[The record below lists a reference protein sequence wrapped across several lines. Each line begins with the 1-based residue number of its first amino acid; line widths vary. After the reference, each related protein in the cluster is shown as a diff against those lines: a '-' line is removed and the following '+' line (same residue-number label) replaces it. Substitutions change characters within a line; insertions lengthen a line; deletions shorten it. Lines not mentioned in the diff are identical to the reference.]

1 MRPQPPI
8 EIRERIKTAEKVLE
22 SLIFNKM
29 DIPYDIKMEYDRFN
43 NKWYMTFW
51 VDVDV
56 DRFTGFTTKYDPKY
70 EEFMQSLDR
79 RIPTALRYVNLQEM
93 YGGVMYD
100 YYNDDEVESIMNDLT
115 NKLYGDLENLYNVR
129 PHEAEQSD
137 IYYYYYKPSSD
148 ELYTR
153 IELLGDSIVVKDEK
167 TGENLE
173 LVTCS
178 QLEGLMYDIIEGYIP
193 YDIESFVCN

>member
-1 MRPQPPI
+1 MRQQPPI
-8 EIRERIKTAEKVLE
+8 EIRERIKTAVKVLE

-115 NKLYGDLENLYNVR
+115 NKLYGELENLYNVR
-129 PHEAEQSD
+129 PHEAE
-137 IYYYYYKPSSD
+137 
-148 ELYTR
+148 
-153 IELLGDSIVVKDEK
+153 
-167 TGENLE
+167 
-173 LVTCS
+173 
-178 QLEGLMYDIIEGYIP
+178 
-193 YDIESFVCN
+193 